1 MGNLGGLWIVV
12 ERLGGRVGG
21 DDVEVEVLS
30 DSGVSVELWGT
41 GGG

>member
-1 MGNLGGLWIVV
+1 MAAMGGLWIVV
-12 ERLGGRVGG
+12 ERMGGRVGG

-30 DSGVSVELWGT
+30 DSAVSVGLWGT